1 MKIQDPDDMALAETM
16 LGAANHLAGNHLV
29 AQKHFE
35 AGLRHS
41 ASGSRLRAG
50 HYLFHH
56 TTLSLAGMAR
66 SLLYRG
72 MLDQSLDYARLAI
85 EEGEKSGNPATL
97 CRSLILILP
106 VYLALE
112 DWQRSEQYV
121 TQLSDLSAA
130 HGLKPLHAI
139 ATGLRGR
146 WLLLQDNIRD
156 GVPLL
161 KRASEELEAQR
172 HEMLNMDFVSDLGAG
187 LAASGHHE
195 EALTLVTNALDVQK
209 RGGKFL
215 FVPALMRVK
224 GLILASRSP
233 EDYPEAEISFL
244 SSIEWAR
251 RQSATLFEL
260 KSAMDLAELLL
271 SQKRMPEAYGHISAA
286 LDQTSD
292 EIVSPVHDRARQILS
307 RFQSGTRAA
316 G

>member
-1 MKIQDPDDMALAETM
+1 
-16 LGAANHLAGNHLV
+16 V
-29 AQKHFE
+29 
-35 AGLRHS
+35 
-41 ASGSRLRAG
+41 RAG

-72 MLDQSLDYARLAI
+72 LLDQSLDYARLAI

-112 DWQRSEQYV
+112 DWRRSDQYIV
-121 TQLSDLSAA
+121 QLSHLSAA
-130 HGLKPLHAI
+130 HALKPLHAI
-139 ATGLRGR
+139 ATGMRGR
-146 WLLLQDNIRD
+146 WLLLQNNVRD

-187 LAASGHHE
+187 LAACVLHE
-195 EALTLVTNALDVQK
+195 EALTLVADALDAQN

-215 FVPALMRVK
+215 FASALMRVK
-224 GLILASRSP
+224 GLILASRSHR
-233 EDYPEAEISFL
+233 DYPEAETSFL
-244 SSIEWAR
+244 SAIDWAK

-260 KSAMDLAELLL
+260 NAAMDLAELLL
-271 SQKRMPEAYGHISAA
+271 KQGRMPEAHEYLTSA
-286 LDQTSD
+286 LDRM
-292 EIVSPVHDRARQILS
+292 PAGILS
-307 RFQSGTRAA
+307 PPHRRALQTLNRLQSGIKAA